1 MGYFRLTSKST
12 NLYHV
17 TIETTRECQTVLL
30 NSHSKGKGVFERCG
44 KVKSSG
50 AFITRPLPE
59 LGNWNTQS
67 MRISVQTI
75 SMLLYYL
82 DNYRGQV
89 GEKEHCN

>member
-1 MGYFRLTSKST
+1 MSDGST
-12 NLYHV
+12 
-17 TIETTRECQTVLL
+17 EQSQQGE
-30 NSHSKGKGVFERCG
+30 GGFERCG
-44 KVKSSG
+44 KVRSPG
-50 AFITRPLPE
+50 ALMTRHLPE

-89 GEKEHCN
+89 GEKEHCS

>member
-1 MGYFRLTSKST
+1 MSDGST
-12 NLYHV
+12 
-17 TIETTRECQTVLL
+17 EQSQQGE
-30 NSHSKGKGVFERCG
+30 GGFERCG
-44 KVKSSG
+44 KVKSTG
-50 AFITRPLPE
+50 ALMTRHLPE

-89 GEKEHCN
+89 GEKEHCS